1 MYCLKCGA
9 QLPDDARFC
18 PVCGTPVEQVP
29 APRRLEDP
37 IEPLAGG
44 AVPPVPLA
52 PPPRATRIPDGRH
65 RGPARRTTP
74 PRREVPLSS
83 LDPSMSAWPAP
94 ATPLASQPGPASAP
108 VTEPGSGP
116 ASATAPE
123 PPAAG
128 PDDAVAPFPADAPA
142 DETRVLLGSDVAAAA
157 AATSPAGACGS
168 VTSGPAVAPGP
179 APFSPAPASG
189 DTAPSR
195 AVAPRPDVAAPKPRR
210 HRSRAGVAVVLVA
223 AIVALG
229 VVVATA
235 SGVLGSAHDDGP
247 RVEPPSDGSVAPI
260 QQPSEPADDGQSD
273 VAVRDRV
280 ADYSWDEL
288 SQLAD
293 QIAAAPDQP
302 ARIEIARRHHLCA
315 QDGTL
320 DGTQAKDVTLS
331 DGTTVTLRVAGFGQ
345 DLLADGSGVAG
356 ISLVASTPVGARAIN
371 DVDAVVPWGQC
382 SLRAWLDQTLLPKLP
397 DDLRDAVA
405 TVGKQT
411 NLPVQAPAGQ
421 GSAASGPDSAAPAT
435 AAVTQERTEDRL
447 WVPSYSEV
455 AGAPT
460 SSNKRAGVYRVEGE
474 QYQLFSDAGVSDY
487 QPNAATAL
495 ADGAYWWLR
504 SPDVSNARWYLCVQ
518 PDGTPTY
525 GNRPGSQNQVL
536 FGLCL

>member
-65 RGPARRTTP
+65 RGSARRITP
-74 PRREVPLSS
+74 QRREVPLSS
-83 LDPSMSAWPAP
+83 LDPSMSVWPGPAP
-94 ATPLASQPGPASAP
+94 EPTAPPASQPGPAAH
-108 VTEPGSGP
+108 VT
-116 ASATAPE
+116 TPE

-128 PDDAVAPFPADAPA
+128 GSSDAPAPFAADAPTE
-142 DETRVLLGSDVAAAA
+142 ETCVLLASDVTDTASGVQAAPDGA
-157 AATSPAGACGS
+157 PAGGAPA
-168 VTSGPAVAPGP
+168 GPAPT
-179 APFSPAPASG
+179 APFSPAAAPG

-195 AVAPRPDVAAPKPRR
+195 AVAPRPDVPAPKPRR
-210 HRSRAGVAVVLVA
+210 HRSRAGVAVILVA
-223 AIVALG
+223 AVVALG

-235 SGVLGSAHDDGP
+235 SGVLGGAHDDGP

-260 QQPSEPADDGQSD
+260 QQPSGPAGDDQPD

-293 QIAAAPDQP
+293 QIASAPDQA
-302 ARIEIARRHHLCA
+302 ARLEVALRHHLCA
-315 QDGTL
+315 PDGTL

-382 SLRAWLDQTLLPKLP
+382 SLRAWLEQTLLPKLP
-397 DDLRDAVA
+397 DDLRDAVV
-405 TVGKQT
+405 TVDKQT
-411 NLPVQAPAGQ
+411 NLPAQASAEQ
-421 GSAASGPDSAAPAT
+421 GSAQSGPGAAAPAA

-455 AGAPT
+455 TGAPT
-460 SSNKRAGVYRVEGE
+460 SANKRAGVYRVEGE

-495 ADGAYWWLR
+495 GDGAYWWLR

>member
-65 RGPARRTTP
+65 RGPGRRTTP
-74 PRREVPLSS
+74 SRREVPLSS
-83 LDPSMSAWPAP
+83 LDPSMSAWPGA
-94 ATPLASQPGPASAP
+94 ATPLASQPGPATAP
-108 VTEPGSGP
+108 VTEPGPGP

-128 PDDAVAPFPADAPA
+128 PDDAPA
-142 DETRVLLGSDVAAAA
+142 DETRVLLGSDEAAAA
-157 AATSPAGACGS
+157 VATRPADAPGS
-168 VTSGPAVAPGP
+168 DTSGTAVALGP
-179 APFSPAPASG
+179 APLSPTPASG

-195 AVAPRPDVAAPKPRR
+195 VVAPRPDVAAPKPRR

-260 QQPSEPADDGQSD
+260 QQPSEPAGDDQPD
-273 VAVRDRV
+273 VPVRERV

-382 SLRAWLDQTLLPKLP
+382 GLRAWLDQTLLPKLP
-397 DDLRDAVA
+397 DDLREAVA

-411 NLPVQAPAGQ
+411 NLPAQTPAEQ
-421 GSAASGPDSAAPAT
+421 GPAASGSDSAAPAA

-460 SSNKRAGVYRVEGE
+460 SANKRAGVYRVEGE

-495 ADGAYWWLR
+495 GDGAYWWLR